1 MSLPRPIEEYSSVEN
16 WRQRLQEQWGD
27 DPLGEDPDKLEA
39 LAGFCASIDK
49 DPDELLDFCFLR
61 KKATGDRFGS
71 ARRREQVAEWLR
83 QWRDASGKTGI
94 EARKL
99 TNDVLSFLIHGGVL
113 IHPGMV

>member
-1 MSLPRPIEEYSSVEN
+1 MGRRPAE
-16 WRQRLQEQWGD
+16 RR
-27 DPLGEDPDKLEA
+27 PGEARGP
-39 LAGFCASIDK
+39 GRFCASIDK
-49 DPDELLDFCFLR
+49 DPDGLLDFCFLR

-71 ARRREQVAEWLR
+71 TKRREQVAEWLR
-83 QWRDASGKTGI
+83 EWRDASGKTGI